1 MTDTQT
7 FSADVYAQRLHAAQ
21 KAAADKGIDLL
32 LIGTGPDFAYL
43 TAVSYTH
50 LTLPTICSV

>member
-43 TAVSYTH
+43 TGSGS
-50 LTLPTICSV
+50 LPTNV

>member
-32 LIGTGPDFAYL
+32 LIGTGPDL
-43 TAVSYTH
+43 SLIH
-50 LTLPTICSV
+50 I